1 MAAVYSV
8 KHAAAMTGIPADTLR
23 MWERRYRVVAPI
35 RSEGGYRL
43 YDDAAIARLSAMR
56 ALVAAGWSPRL
67 AAEQVRSGTTAGP
80 IAEAPPAG
88 AASAVVEGE
97 PVGDVDALV
106 AIAQEFD
113 VGALQRLLAQMFGR
127 DDFEHVAD
135 NWLMPT
141 LLVLGNAWH
150 SGVVTVAGEHFVSAA
165 VQRRLAAA
173 FDAAPANAGAPRW
186 SSASPVAPGTSSAC
200 WPSRWPCAGPGW
212 RSSTSAATCPRR
224 PGSSRRAAR
233 RPPAVIGVPASDD
246 IPAVRDTVAA
256 LAAARPG
263 LPVFLGGGHQ
273 EAVGGTAEPLGHRIG
288 AAASEVARRWAP
300 YRIPRPSVGACG
312 SPSSATPASGSST
325 TATRSSSTRGASPS
339 PRRSTA
345 PTRC

>member
-80 IAEAPPAG
+80 IADAPPAG
-88 AASAVVEGE
+88 AASAVIEGE
-97 PVGDVDALV
+97 LVGDVDALV

-127 DDFEHVAD
+127 EDFEHVAD

-173 FDAAPANAGAPRW
+173 FDAAPANPGAPRVVVGLARG
-186 SSASPVAPGTSSAC
+186 SRHELGVLAFAVAL
-200 WPSRWPCAGPGW
+200 
-212 RSSTSAATCPRR
+212 
-224 PGSSRRAAR
+224 RRA
-233 RPPAVIGVPASDD
+233 
-246 IPAVRDTVAA
+246 
-256 LAAARPG
+256 G
-263 LPVFLGGGHQ
+263 LEVVY
-273 EAVGGTAEPLGHRIG
+273 VGGDLPAETWVVTASSQ
-288 AAASEVARRWAP
+288 AA
-300 YRIPRPSVGACG
+300 C
-312 SPSSATPASGSST
+312 
-325 TATRSSSTRGASPS
+325 RSRHRGAWF
-339 PRRSTA
+339 
-345 PTRC
+345 

>member
-23 MWERRYRVVAPI
+23 MWERRYRVVEPI

-80 IAEAPPAG
+80 IADAPPAG
-88 AASAVVEGE
+88 AASALVEGE

-173 FDAAPANAGAPRW
+173 FDAAPANAGAPRVVVGLARG
-186 SSASPVAPGTSSAC
+186 SRHELGVLAFAVAL
-200 WPSRWPCAGPGW
+200 
-212 RSSTSAATCPRR
+212 
-224 PGSSRRAAR
+224 RRAGLEVVYVGSDL
-233 RPPAVIGVPASDD
+233 PAETWVVTASSQAPAALVIGVPGSTTS
-246 IPAVRDTVAA
+246 PRSVTPSR
-256 LAAARPG
+256 RWRPRGPG

-273 EAVGGTAEPLGHRIG
+273 EAVGGTGEPLGHRIG
-288 AAASEVARRWAP
+288 AAAAEVARRLGVVRHP
-300 YRIPRPSVGACG
+300 
-312 SPSSATPASGSST
+312 TP
-325 TATRSSSTRGASPS
+325 
-339 PRRSTA
+339 
-345 PTRC
+345 

>member
-1 MAAVYSV
+1 MAGVYSV

-23 MWERRYRVVAPI
+23 MWERRYHVVEPI

-80 IAEAPPAG
+80 IAEPPPAG
-88 AASAVVEGE
+88 ATESATVEGE

-106 AIAQEFD
+106 GIAQEFD

-127 DDFEHVAD
+127 DDYEHVAD

-173 FDAAPANAGAPRW
+173 FDAAPANVGAPRVVVGLARG
-186 SSASPVAPGTSSAC
+186 SRHELGVLAFAVAL
-200 WPSRWPCAGPGW
+200 
-212 RSSTSAATCPRR
+212 
-224 PGSSRRAAR
+224 RRAGLEVVYVGSDL
-233 RPPAVIGVPASDD
+233 PAETWVVTATSQAPAALVIGVPASDD

-256 LAAARPG
+256 LAASRPR

-273 EAVGGTAEPLGHRIG
+273 EEVGGTGEPLGHRIG
-288 AAASEVARRWAP
+288 AAATEVARRLGVVRNPAP
-300 YRIPRPSVGACG
+300 A
-312 SPSSATPASGSST
+312 
-325 TATRSSSTRGASPS
+325 
-339 PRRSTA
+339 
-345 PTRC
+345 